1 MVQVIVL
8 CLFRM
13 SFVLLRFRRTGFYY
27 REVLEILHDRHVVG
41 SGEYAGGAYCGV
53 DYFVQHWHDSIFVF
67 PLSAD
72 VTMMMMMIMM
82 MMMMLMTMMMLMM
95 MVIFS
100 SGNTFFGCRSQT
112 QTSRCRWS
120 KSCKALGYPGNC
132 ARIWLVAPAASR
144 GGELS
149 AVSKMPVNLVCKL
162 VVLLIC

>member
-41 SGEYAGGAYCGV
+41 SGEYAGGVYCGV

-132 ARIWLVAPAASR
+132 ARIWWPPLHRGAAS
-144 GGELS
+144 S
-149 AVSKMPVNLVCKL
+149 AQSQKCRRIWFANWLFY
-162 VVLLIC
+162 